1 RRENLLAAGKSR
13 LEQADVRMAFD
24 AEGTMLAAHIDY
36 VQDSGAYPVPWPVGT
51 GTMAA
56 MLLPGPYRGAKA
68 TFTPKLFFTHTVG
81 RTAYRGPWQFES
93 VAREVMLDIAA
104 RRIGVDPIALRRRNL
119 LSADHLP
126 F

>member
-13 LEQADVRMAFD
+13 LEQGDVRMAFD
-24 AEGTMLAAHIDY
+24 ADGTMLAAHIDY

-51 GTMAA
+51 GTLGA
-56 MLLPGPYRGAKA
+56 MLLPGPFKRSKA
-68 TFTPKLFFTHTVG
+68 TSTPKSSFTNTAG

-104 RRIGVDPIALRRRNL
+104 RRIGIDPA
-119 LSADHLP
+119 
-126 F
+126 

>member
-51 GTMAA
+51 GTLAA
-56 MLLPGPYRGAKA
+56 MLLPGPYRLSKA
-68 TFTPKLFFTHTVG
+68 TFTSSFFSTTTVAG
-81 RTAYRGPWQFES
+81 PAYRGPWQFES

-104 RRIGVDPIALRRRNL
+104 RRIDIDPIELRRRNL
-119 LSADHLP
+119 LS
-126 F
+126 